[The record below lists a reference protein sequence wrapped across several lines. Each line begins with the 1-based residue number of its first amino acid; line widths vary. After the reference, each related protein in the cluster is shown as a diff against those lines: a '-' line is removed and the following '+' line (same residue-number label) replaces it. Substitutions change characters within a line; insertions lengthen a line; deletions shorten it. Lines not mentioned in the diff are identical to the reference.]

1 MICLESRGLKYKNLI
16 PSQTTQF
23 VRQMKIGWNLL
34 FSWQKC
40 KYAFQMKFHA
50 NINRNVSFF
59 KCIFFSNSPNVN
71 KKLCNRFGEW
81 GERECKWSQHIYLH
95 DLVAKQAHKLHLC
108 SPDTTRST
116 WEPSLLEF
124 PLKRYEGEGNK
135 LDIE

>member
-1 MICLESRGLKYKNLI
+1 MLCFFFRECLYIDFVSLFTNTRMQKLDWKVKLDLLESRGLKYKNLI
-16 PSQTTQF
+16 PPQTTQF

-50 NINRNVSFF
+50 NVNRNVSFF

-71 KKLCNRFGEW
+71 KKLCNRFGER

-95 DLVAKQAHKLHLC
+95 DLVAKQALV
-108 SPDTTRST
+108 
-116 WEPSLLEF
+116 
-124 PLKRYEGEGNK
+124 
-135 LDIE
+135 